1 MSLAQTTSY
10 FEDEQPARRRR
21 GTMEVAGA
29 VPRRPPTVIGS
40 GRERLF
46 SFRIT
51 RRVVIHLPG
60 LWH

>member
-10 FEDEQPARRRR
+10 FEDEQPARRRM
-21 GTMEVAGA
+21 GTIEMAGG
-29 VPRRPPTVIGS
+29 VRQRPPSIIGA

-60 LWH
+60 MWR